1 MLNPT
6 DRFWALNTQT
16 RRLWMSSTII
26 LKARYSFSTGV
37 DGTLRGR
44 EKRKVTA
51 GLETSKIPPRG
62 ARGAQGARAGLR
74 APGSGRTSPA
84 RSGTGGPER
93 GKRRP
98 RAELGRGA
106 ASRLRPRPARA
117 NSPLA
122 AGPAR
127 LRPLSA
133 TPATRLR
140 GPIDA
145 GTCPRQITL
154 QVLGLGDR
162 RSCRHGSGGGGET
175 ARRWGQNS

>member
-62 ARGAQGARAGLR
+62 ARGARGARAGLR
-74 APGSGRTSPA
+74 APAGRALRGAGRAARRRGSAGRGRSWGEGRRVASGPA
-84 RSGTGGPER
+84 PPEPTHPLPPAPPGFGR
-93 GKRRP
+93 FLRRRRP
-98 RAELGRGA
+98 DSGA
-106 ASRLRPRPARA
+106 PS
-117 NSPLA
+117 
-122 AGPAR
+122 
-127 LRPLSA
+127 
-133 TPATRLR
+133 TPA
-140 GPIDA
+140 PAPDK
-145 GTCPRQITL
+145 
-154 QVLGLGDR
+154 
-162 RSCRHGSGGGGET
+162 
-175 ARRWGQNS
+175 